1 MRLEHMSCASVRQ
14 AVSIY
19 IDHTW
24 GTLSPGPVAKLVQGL
39 GTCHELDELFELFE
53 SECSES
59 HGDGSGRGGFRRYAI
74 RLGNPYYPFMKLVI
88 QEYLVSGE
96 FFLSVDTH
104 DNLGIGEENPD
115 YKEWK
120 QLKRQNREL
129 KLSIEMA
136 WDRAG
141 LPTHAD
147 LQALM
152 ERLAEDERGGRPR
165 GRLLLVDDETH
176 VAIGL
181 KALLTA
187 RGYEVELAHDGLE
200 ALERLGRRPCPDLIL
215 LDNDMPELDGR
226 AVLEQLRSQ
235 PGLVDLPV
243 LMTTAARIELS
254 QLQRVSGFL
263 RKPYPRQVLFK
274 MIEQLLA
281 PR

>member
-1 MRLEHMSCASVRQ
+1 MRLENMSCSGVRQ
-14 AVSIY
+14 AIAIY
-19 IDHTW
+19 LEHAW
-24 GTLSPGPVAKLVQGL
+24 GALPPGPVAELVKGL
-39 GTCHELDELFELFE
+39 GSCHELEEQFELFE
-53 SECSES
+53 SESSET
-59 HGDGSGRGGFRRYAI
+59 HADGSGKGGFRRYAI
-74 RLGNPYYPFMKLVI
+74 RLGNSDYPFMKLVV
-88 QEYLVSGE
+88 QEYLVNGE
-96 FFLSVDTH
+96 FFFSVDTH

-120 QLKRQNREL
+120 QLKRKNREL
-129 KLSIEMA
+129 KISIETA
-136 WDRAG
+136 GDRAG

-152 ERLAEDERGGRPR
+152 ERLAKDERRGRPR
-165 GRLLLVDDETH
+165 ARLLLVDDETH
-176 VAIGL
+176 VAFGL

-200 ALERLGRRPCPDLIL
+200 ALERLRQAPCPDLLL

-226 AVLEQLRSQ
+226 AVLSKLRSL
-235 PGLVDLPV
+235 PELVDLPV

-281 PR
+281 AR